1 VVGEIRP
8 QHVSHRP
15 GVSNRRLDGTR
26 ERYSVAVVVLPQP
39 KVRFSQTITWS
50 CYEPR
55 TQMPPVGRAGWC
67 QRLHACWRRHIA
79 STKER
84 PMAVSFQLVIDCA
97 DPEPLARFW
106 AAALGYELEPPH
118 RIPSSATRLAVGS
131 TLSGQHDLVVAV

>member
-1 VVGEIRP
+1 MRP
-8 QHVSHRP
+8 L
-15 GVSNRRLDGTR
+15 RLAAYEGGR
-26 ERYSVAVVVLPQP
+26 ARSEL
-39 KVRFSQTITWS
+39 VRAH
-50 CYEPR
+50 
-55 TQMPPVGRAGWC
+55 MPPVGRAGWC
-67 QRLHACWRRHIA
+67 QRLHGCWRRHIA

-131 TLSGQHDLVVAV
+131 TLSGQHDLASILHGCDV